1 MCVLERIGHPLLSQ
15 LHSCHTTT
23 KTPSYNLSQ
32 SGGQQRVESGYTALF
47 HNRDIHAAHHG
58 RLSLRTKVPSKVTE
72 VVVFIDGTS
81 GSEDETWRFVKPL
94 LCLVIE
100 RLATGNDLVGV
111 REHHIIGI
119 RLGYCCDT
127 PFGVTLVEDV
137 EQICMH

>member
-1 MCVLERIGHPLLSQ
+1 MYSFQTGRPFVHKVGSATEDYDALYEQAI
-15 LHSCHTTT
+15 
-23 KTPSYNLSQ
+23 NLSQ

-47 HNRDIHAAHHG
+47 HHRDIHAAHHG
-58 RLSLRTKVPSKVTE
+58 RLPLRTKVPGKVTE
-72 VVVFIDGTS
+72 VVVFIDGTC

-111 REHHIIGI
+111 REHNITCI
-119 RLGYCCDT
+119 RPGYCCDT

-137 EQICMH
+137 